1 MFQEE
6 KTVLKS
12 APIMDTDYKHWN
24 THGELEY
31 KSASLL
37 LWWGF

>member
-1 MFQEE
+1 
-6 KTVLKS
+6 
-12 APIMDTDYKHWN
+12 MDTDYKHWN

-37 LWWGF
+37 LSQGFLEDWSGQRK